1 MESPRRFRGGGFGKG
16 FYLFQFKSKEIYRH
30 VFTGGPWVIT
40 NHYLTVLKW
49 EPNFKPSLA
58 EEITMA
64 VCLRFPE
71 LPTEYYDAKAL
82 ERIAKRLGKP
92 IKTDYNT
99 ATSTRGKYA
108 RVFVEVDLSQSLIP
122 AYTIEGKSYN
132 VEYEFIHNLCLNCG
146 KVGHR
151 SELCREMPSTG
162 VQTPANPS
170 TGEANGMMNSDTYQ
184 EMTGRNGNLQMGNGQ
199 NRETRE

>member
-1 MESPRRFRGGGFGKG
+1 
-16 FYLFQFKSKEIYRH
+16 
-30 VFTGGPWVIT
+30 
-40 NHYLTVLKW
+40 
-49 EPNFKPSLA
+49 
-58 EEITMA
+58 MA